1 MNAAAMNDELSFNS
15 SLRHSSFIVHAKVG
29 FVFMKTE
36 IVDISPTRKEIKI
49 EIEAA
54 DVRAEYDRVTEEFA
68 RQASVPGF
76 RKGHAPTTIVRTR
89 FKKDIQGDVLKRLVP
104 GAVEQ
109 AIEESGLQVIGQPD
123 VHLDN
128 EGLDKFGEG
137 AISLHAHVE
146 VMPELTLGEYKG
158 IEAARRTRP
167 IDEEAVERVIDNL
180 REASASLQPV
190 EDRASEAGDTVTA
203 DIQGRYLEP
212 PSDEDINAED
222 VDVAIGGEGVLP
234 AFTEHL
240 TGVRPDEAKTFTV
253 EYPADFNAE
262 GLAGKTI
269 EYTATVTAVRRK
281 EVPALDDE
289 WAKSLDEEEV
299 ETVEQLRA
307 RVRVNLS
314 KHSEFESENR
324 LRDEVLSRF
333 IERHRFE
340 VPETL
345 VSYQANQILQS
356 MVRDMISR
364 GMDPRTRDVNWDA
377 MRDMVRDRASDD
389 VRGSMLLERV
399 AEAESIEVSD
409 EEIEAEI
416 QSIAEG
422 SRQSV
427 EQVRAALTKQG
438 GERSIADRLRNRKA
452 LDFLVQHAVVR
463 EEEWRDEA
471 EEETEASL
479 DADAQ
484 VESEEG
490 GATVAVAKEPDES
503 AEGVEQAVEEGR

>member
-1 MNAAAMNDELSFNS
+1 
-15 SLRHSSFIVHAKVG
+15 
-29 FVFMKTE
+29 MKTE
-36 IVDISPTRKEIKI
+36 IVDVSPTRKEIKI

-54 DVRAEYDRVTEEFA
+54 DVSAEYDRVTEEFA
-68 RQASVPGF
+68 RQATVPGF
-76 RKGHAPTTIVRTR
+76 RKGHAPPTVVRTR

-104 GAVEQ
+104 EAVEQ
-109 AIEESGLQVIGQPD
+109 AITESGLQVIGQPD

-128 EGLDKFGEG
+128 EGLDKFGQ
-137 AISLHAHVE
+137 ASISLHAHVE
-146 VMPELTLGEYKG
+146 VMPELTLGDYKG

-167 IDEEAVERVIDNL
+167 VDDETIERVIENL
-180 REASASLQPV
+180 RDASASLQPV
-190 EDRASEAGDTVTA
+190 EDRVSEEGDTVTA

-212 PSDEDINAED
+212 PSDEEINAED
-222 VDVAIGGEGVLP
+222 VDVVIGGEGVLP
-234 AFTEHL
+234 AFTEQL

-253 EYPADFNAE
+253 EYPADFNAQ

-289 WAKSLDEEEV
+289 WVKSLGEDEV

-307 RVRVNLS
+307 RVRENLT
-314 KHSEFESENR
+314 KNSEHEAEHR
-324 LRDEVLSRF
+324 LRDEVLSQL

-340 VPETL
+340 APETL

-356 MVRDMISR
+356 MIRDMISH
-364 GMDPRTRDVNWDA
+364 GLDPRSQDVNWEA
-377 MRDMVRDRASDD
+377 MRDMVRERAGDD
-389 VRGSMLLERV
+389 VRGSLLLERV

-471 EEETEASL
+471 EEEPAASMEAG
-479 DADAQ
+479 AQ
-484 VESEEG
+484 VEGEESD
-490 GATVAVAKEPDES
+490 ATAAAATQPNES
-503 AEGVEQAVEEGR
+503 AGVAQKAGEEGR